1 MPKKRICAFFS
12 QYSLSGRQSA
22 TAILQNAAQ
31 AAGAEFKEVDSFDTS
46 SSVQAD
52 CICFFGDMW
61 NLSRSGANSIAKAA
75 ENGAHIFIMAPKF
88 AINPD
93 TPNTA
98 KTLLGLAIDPEYAP
112 KTELRARIHTKS
124 AFTSRIA
131 EHIAV
136 YTDAAVFPQHENS
149 AGQIHLTLSWQFSQ
163 RPLWYTQ
170 NLNRGSISI
179 LGLGESALQ
188 NTDIRRLIYRFLTQ
202 NLGFQPIET
211 INFALIGYGAIG
223 FEHAEAL
230 LNTENAKLSAV
241 CDRNPARLDEAR
253 RQCPDIQTVTDYM
266 EIAQDPS
273 IDAVII
279 GSPPNLHAP
288 MAADFL
294 QAGKHVVVEKPF
306 CITTEQ
312 ADTLIELAKKKNK
325 MLTVYQSRRWDP
337 DFLAI
342 KNIIQSGKIGGVF
355 HIETFIGSFSHPC
368 EYWHSHQPISGGV
381 FYDWG
386 SHYIDW
392 ILQLIPDTV
401 TDVRAH
407 EHKRVWL
414 DVTNAD
420 QASITIRF
428 AGGQEATFIHSDIA
442 ALLKPK
448 WYILGESGAITANW
462 RFESVTSRKWT
473 GDLIE
478 EHLSPSE
485 SLPILTAAVYDSVA
499 GIRTETVPLTSP
511 QKGQFH
517 KNIVDHLIWKEP
529 LDVTPQE
536 ARRNIAI
543 MEAAT
548 VSAASNGALIQPN

>member
-1 MPKKRICAFFS
+1 MPITSISAVFAN
-12 QYSLSGRQSA
+12 YSPNNHQ
-22 TAILQNAAQ
+22 TAAAIIQNAAQ
-31 AAGAEFKEVDSFDTS
+31 TAGAKYTEIESLSAFSTAPS
-46 SSVQAD
+46 D
-52 CICFFGDMW
+52 CICYFGDIW
-61 NLSRSGANSIAKAA
+61 RLSKSEATAIAKAA
-75 ENGAHIFIMAPKF
+75 ENGAHIFVMAPKF
-88 AINPD
+88 TYDQD
-93 TPNTA
+93 TPKAA
-98 KTLLGLAIDPEYAP
+98 KSLLGFTFTPEYTP
-112 KTELRARIHTKS
+112 KTELRAHIHTKTN
-124 AFTSRIA
+124 FTARIA
-131 EHIAV
+131 EQISIFS
-136 YTDAAVFPQHENS
+136 DAAIFPQDLS
-149 AGQIHLTLSWQFSQ
+149 VTGAIHLTLGWQYSR
-163 RPLWYTQ
+163 RPLWFTQ
-170 NLNRGSISI
+170 NINRGSISI

-188 NTDIRRLIYRFLTQ
+188 NKHVQQLIYRFLAQ
-202 NLGFQPIET
+202 NLGFHPIET
-211 INFALIGYGAIG
+211 IRFALIGYGAIG

-230 LNTENAKLSAV
+230 LNTENTQLVAV
-241 CDRNPARLDEAR
+241 CDRNPARLAEAL
-253 RQCPDIQTVTDYM
+253 RQCPHIQTTTEYT
-266 EIAQDPS
+266 EIAQNPS

-279 GSPPNLHAP
+279 GSPPNLHAS

-312 ADTLIELAKKKNK
+312 ADTLIALAQHKNK

-337 DFLAI
+337 DFIAI
-342 KNIIQSGKIGGVF
+342 NNIIKSGKIGSVF
-355 HIETFIGSFSHPC
+355 HIETFIGSYSHPC

-392 ILQLIPDTV
+392 ILQLIPDAV

-407 EHKRVWL
+407 EHKRVWM

-428 AGGQEATFIHSDIA
+428 AGGQEAVFIHSDIA

-462 RFESVTSRKWT
+462 RFESIKTRKWT

-478 EHLSPSE
+478 EPLAPSE
-485 SLPILTAAVYDSVA
+485 SLPILTAAIYDSET
-499 GIRTETVPLTSP
+499 GLRTESVPLTTP

-517 KNIVDHLIWKEP
+517 KNITDHLIWNEP

-548 VSAASNGALIQPN
+548 TSAASNGALIHPN